1 MKISPM
7 KAAILMAHAIA
18 KLGDLKAM
26 FALQGYDITTTGK
39 GRNRHHH
46 MRKSWF
52 SQTSLNRLDTN
63 RVNRYHNGKPHQGK
77 QECERRAKRIALW
90 DEGQVR
96 RP

>member
-7 KAAILMAHAIA
+7 KAAILMARVIA
-18 KLGDLKAM
+18 TMGELQAR

-52 SQTSLNRLDTN
+52 SRTTIMHQGWNT
-63 RVNRYHNGKPHQGK
+63 PHQGK
-77 QECERRAKRIALW
+77 RECERRAKRIALW
-90 DEGQVR
+90 DEAVK
-96 RP
+96 